1 MLIILDV
8 FITLC
13 FFRIIP
19 GRALHNIVHS
29 NSGHRKHKV
38 EVRVL
43 HILEIIRGHT
53 EHIIQEES
61 EAFQA
66 GRPMPQIRPDHA
78 PGSAV
83 ATIMKLSFNEEHK
96 ISICE
101 LGGLQ
106 TVCELLAVD
115 YRVNK
120 DTTDPSTVTL
130 RKYVGMVLINLTYND
145 ANNKAILCSMPKTLK
160 AIIGQLR
167 LTTEEDLVQVFA
179 GINRN
184 ISWRPDDRTQQALK
198 SINAVR
204 ALMLCIQNLRSEVCI
219 RSVLS
224 AVWNLSAHNSE
235 NKEEICRTPGSL
247 KYLTFSLSYR
257 SSTNSLAVIENGG
270 GILRNISSHIA
281 INPEYRRIL
290 RQEGCLQ
297 TLVSHLRSPS
307 TRVVSNACGV
317 LWNISARCV
326 EDQDILWDL
335 GAVSVLKTLIHS
347 KHKSI
352 SASSTAALRNLLAVK
367 PGSSGTDTESQ
378 LSFQHRSNSLP
389 MRGQYR
395 RGDRKYRSMG
405 AGSRKGGALRSGKAR
420 IGPPRMEH
428 LHSMSQ
434 DEGLITDRSR
444 QTQFTEMYPPTYR
457 ERNTNDLMPLEE
469 GAESIPPSYG
479 ILYPLGK
486 REDSAASETTPSQY
500 FFPESARLPMSA
512 PINRRHMV
520 RDRDSSSSCSSFSPN
535 DGTKASTARKTPEK
549 YATLDSTRTDENSVG
564 NSEEKTADLSS
575 PISQQPIEMKPY
587 DDCKLSIAKDV
598 VMVYQGT
605 PKLPV
610 KASIAT
616 KDGKQKLLKLTSK
629 IKHHKNSVES
639 LSSRD
644 SPNEKSDVEKKK
656 KKEPKEGGSSNKE
669 TFRMKTKMFRQR
681 LLNKSHSSDLAIDK
695 NVGKSSK
702 KSNFE
707 IYSMSNFP
715 DRVASDQCL
724 SVTDRY
730 LRDNMHNRIPP
741 DEMHHGSWS
750 SCDIREEP
758 FVLNEGAGG
767 YHEQFSPSPQV
778 PPRMGHEASFNGQGS
793 VHSHSF
799 THSDNQFGHG
809 RRTGGS
815 LHGSRAHITVPPA
828 EGMGKLSIHS
838 ANNDSAV
845 ESDRKAGKT
854 KKSLLKNPLKKKNKK
869 KTEE

>member
-1 MLIILDV
+1 
-8 FITLC
+8 
-13 FFRIIP
+13 
-19 GRALHNIVHS
+19 VHS
-29 NSGHRKHKV
+29 NSGHRKGKV

-43 HILEIIRGHT
+43 RILEIIRGHT
-53 EHIIQEES
+53 EHIMEEES

-66 GRPMPQIRPDHA
+66 GLPMPQIRPDHA

-83 ATIMKLSFNEEHK
+83 ATIMKLSFDEEHK

-120 DTTDPSTVTL
+120 DTTDPSTITL
-130 RKYVGMVLINLTYND
+130 RKYVGMILINLTYND
-145 ANNKAILCSMPKTLK
+145 ATNKAVLCNMPKTLK

-167 LTTEEDLVQVFA
+167 LTSEEDLVQVFA
-179 GINRN
+179 GITRN

-257 SSTNSLAVIENGG
+257 SPTNSLAVIENGG

-297 TLVSHLRSPS
+297 TLVSHLRFPS

-395 RGDRKYRSMG
+395 RGDRKYRSVG
-405 AGSRKGGALRSGKAR
+405 AGSRKGGALRGGKAR
-420 IGPPRMEH
+420 IGPPRIEH

-444 QTQFTEMYPPTYR
+444 QTQYTEMYEDFPPTYR
-457 ERNTNDLMPLEE
+457 ERKVNDLTPLILEE
-469 GAESIPPSYG
+469 STESNPPSYG
-479 ILYPLGK
+479 ILYPLEK
-486 REDSAASETTPSQY
+486 RDDSVASETTPSQY
-500 FFPESARLPMSA
+500 FFPAESARLPMSA
-512 PINRRHMV
+512 PTNRRRML

-549 YATLDSTRTDENSVG
+549 YATLDSTRTDEKSLC
-564 NSEEKTADLSS
+564 NSEEKTTERSS
-575 PISQQPIEMKPY
+575 PISQQPVEMKPY

-598 VMVYQGT
+598 VMIYQGT

-616 KDGKQKLLKLTSK
+616 RDGKQKLLKLTSK
-629 IKHHKNSVES
+629 MKHHKNSVDS

-644 SPNEKSDVEKKK
+644 SPNEKSDVDKKK
-656 KKEPKEGGSSNKE
+656 KKEPKEATSSNKE
-669 TFRMKTKMFRQR
+669 SFRMKTKMFRQR

-695 NVGKSSK
+695 TAGKANK

-730 LRDNMHNRIPP
+730 LRDNMHNMIPP

-750 SCDIREEP
+750 SCDVREEP
-758 FVLNEGAGG
+758 FVLNGGAGG
-767 YHEQFSPSPQV
+767 YHEHFSPSPHM
-778 PPRMGHEASFNGQGS
+778 PSRMGHEPPFNGQGS
-793 VHSHSF
+793 IHSHSF
-799 THSDNQFGHG
+799 IPSDNQFGHG
-809 RRTGGS
+809 RRTGDS
-815 LHGSRAHITVPPA
+815 LHGSRAHMTSSSVEA
-828 EGMGKLSIHS
+828 MAKLSIHS

-845 ESDRKAGKT
+845 ESDKKASKT
-854 KKSLLKNPLKKKNKK
+854 RKSLLKNPLKKKNKK
-869 KTEE
+869 KAEE